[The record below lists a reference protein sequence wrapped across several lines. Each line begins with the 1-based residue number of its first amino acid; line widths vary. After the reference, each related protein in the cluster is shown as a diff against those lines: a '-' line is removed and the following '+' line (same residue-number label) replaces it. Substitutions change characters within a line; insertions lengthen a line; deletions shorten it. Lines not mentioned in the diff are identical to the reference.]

1 MNTWKTH
8 FSVHFNSIT
17 EAPVFDEE
25 KQTSYMNA
33 IKVYFQIKYPK
44 PMRIFDYITATQAV
58 NESISAWTR
67 RVEGLAI
74 AAEAQTPLST
84 SLFTADVF
92 VTS

>member
-1 MNTWKTH
+1 MHICSNL
-8 FSVHFNSIT
+8 
-17 EAPVFDEE
+17 PVWHPPG
-25 KQTSYMNA
+25 KVWHPPG
-33 IKVYFQIKYPK
+33 KVYFQIKYPK